1 MKDVSSMGK
10 IENGIRKIRF
20 DLIKNRFES
29 EYYQISA
36 LSDRDSLNTFI
47 TQKRN
52 DLYLHAHTHS
62 RYYHE
67 LFQQIGLIRDGTV
80 DISRIAETPILT
92 KDIIRKHHQD
102 LISDDYKTRK
112 WFNNSSGGSTGEP
125 IRLIQDDIYLKWG
138 AATNY
143 FYFKNILD
151 IDEPTAKKVVLWG
164 SERDLFKGSMGY
176 KAKIQNWL
184 SNTVFLNSFRMSGQD
199 IEQYIHTINSFK
211 PEIMR
216 GYAGSL
222 FELCR
227 HAEQRK
233 ISLYSPRIV
242 VSAAENLS
250 NTMRDVIE
258 SNFGTK
264 VYNFYGSRE
273 VSNLAGECK
282 NGLLHLFQFWNYVEV
297 LDKDNQ
303 PVREGEEGRVIVTNL
318 FNYSLPLIRYEIGDM
333 AILGQEKCSC
343 GQNLPTLIKV
353 TGRITDHFIL
363 ESGTTVPAEFF
374 IHLLG
379 VVCYEQGGFE
389 KFQVIQEEYNEIRIN
404 VVTRKEIL
412 GQYKNDVNEKIRV
425 VMGPECKIMW
435 NIVDD
440 IPKTPSGKYLYTKS
454 LIWR

>member
-1 MKDVSSMGK
+1 MGK
-10 IENGIRKIRF
+10 IENVIRKIRF
-20 DLIKNRFES
+20 DLIKKRIES
-29 EYYQISA
+29 EYLQISDFSN
-36 LSDRDSLNTFI
+36 LDSLNTFI

-52 DLYLHAHTHS
+52 DLYLHAYTHS
-62 RYYHE
+62 RYYHK
-67 LFQQIGLIRDGTV
+67 LFKHIGLIRDGSV
-80 DISRIAETPILT
+80 DTSRIGEIPILT
-92 KDIIRKHHQD
+92 KDIIRKYHQD
-102 LISDDYKTRK
+102 LISDDYQTRK
-112 WFNNSSGGSTGEP
+112 WFYNSSGGSTGEP
-125 IRLIQDDIYLKWG
+125 IRLIQDEIYSKWS

-164 SERDLFKGSMGY
+164 SERDLFKGSMGC

-199 IEQYIHTINSFK
+199 IEQYIRTINSFK
-211 PEIMR
+211 PEIIR

-227 HAEQRK
+227 YAEQKK

-242 VSAAENLS
+242 VSAAENLYE
-250 NTMRDVIE
+250 TMRDVIE

-297 LDKDNQ
+297 LDNDNQ
-303 PVREGEEGRVIVTNL
+303 PVHEGEEGRVVVTNL
-318 FNYSLPLIRYEIGDM
+318 FNYSMPLIRYEIGDM
-333 AILGQEKCSC
+333 AILGPEKCSC
-343 GQNLPTLIKV
+343 GQILPTLKKV
-353 TGRITDHFIL
+353 TGRVTEHFIL
-363 ESGTTVPAEFF
+363 ENGTTVPAEFF

-389 KFQVIQEEYNEIRIN
+389 KFQVIQEEYNEIQIN
-404 VVTRKEIL
+404 VVTRKEISD
-412 GQYKNDVNEKIRV
+412 QYKNNINQKIRV
-425 VMGPECKIMW
+425 VMGPECKIIW
-435 NIVDD
+435 NTVED

-454 LIWR
+454 VMWR

>member
-1 MKDVSSMGK
+1 MGK
-10 IENGIRKIRF
+10 IENVIRKNRF
-20 DLIKNRFES
+20 DLIKKRFES
-29 EYYQISA
+29 EYLQISA
-36 LSDRDSLNTFI
+36 LSDRDSLHTFI

-52 DLYLHAHTHS
+52 DLYLHANTHS

-67 LFQQIGLIRDGTV
+67 LFQQIGLISDGTV
-80 DISRIAETPILT
+80 DISRIEEIPILT
-92 KDIIRKHHQD
+92 KDIFRKHHQD
-102 LISDDYKTRK
+102 LISDEYQTRN
-112 WFNNSSGGSTGEP
+112 WVYNSSGGSTGEP
-125 IRLIQDDIYLKWG
+125 IRLIQDDIYLKWR

-164 SERDLFKGSMGY
+164 SERDLFQGSMGY

-184 SNTVFLNSFRMSGQD
+184 SNTVFLNSFRMSWQD

-211 PEIMR
+211 PEIIR

-222 FELCR
+222 LELCR
-227 HAEQRK
+227 YAEKKK
-233 ISLYSPRIV
+233 IPLYSPRIV

-250 NTMRDVIE
+250 DTMRDVIE

-318 FNYSLPLIRYEIGDM
+318 YNYSMPLIRYEIGDM

-343 GQNLPTLIKV
+343 GQILSTLKKV

-389 KFQVIQEEYNEIRIN
+389 KFQVIQEEYNEIQIN
-404 VVTRKEIL
+404 IVTHKEISD
-412 GQYKNDVNEKIRV
+412 QYKNDINEKIRV
-425 VMGPECKIMW
+425 VMGLECKIIW

-454 LIWR
+454 LVRR

>member
-1 MKDVSSMGK
+1 MKK
-10 IENGIRKIRF
+10 IENVIRKIGL
-20 DLIKNRFES
+20 DLIKKKFES
-29 EYYQISA
+29 EYLQISDF
-36 LSDRDSLNTFI
+36 SNRDSLNTFI

-52 DLYLHAHTHS
+52 DLYLHAYTHC

-67 LFQQIGLIRDGTV
+67 LFKHIGLIRDGNV
-80 DISRIAETPILT
+80 DTSRIAEIPILT

-102 LISDDYKTRK
+102 LISDDYQTRK
-112 WFNNSSGGSTGEP
+112 WFYNSSGGSTGEP

-151 IDEPTAKKVVLWG
+151 IDEPMVKKVVLWG
-164 SERDLFKGSMGY
+164 SERDLFQGSMGY

-184 SNTVFLNSFRMSGQD
+184 SNTVFLNSFRMSRQD

-211 PEIMR
+211 PEIIR

-227 HAEQRK
+227 YAEKKK
-233 ISLYSPRIV
+233 IPLYTPRIV

-250 NTMRDVIE
+250 ETMRDVIE

-297 LDKDNQ
+297 LDKNNE

-318 FNYSLPLIRYEIGDM
+318 FNYSMPLIRYEIGDM
-333 AILGQEKCSC
+333 AILGQEKCLC
-343 GQNLPTLIKV
+343 GVVLPTLKKV

-363 ESGTTVPAEFF
+363 ENGTTVPAEFF

-379 VVCYEQGGFE
+379 VVCYEQELFE
-389 KFQVIQEEYNEIRIN
+389 KFQVIQEDYNEIQIN
-404 VVTRKEIL
+404 VVSRKEIPV
-412 GQYKNDVNEKIRV
+412 QYKNDINEKIRV
-425 VMGPECKIMW
+425 VMGPECKIIW

-454 LIWR
+454 LIWK

>member
-1 MKDVSSMGK
+1 MEK
-10 IENGIRKIRF
+10 IEYLIRKVNF
-20 DLIKNRFES
+20 NLLKKRFES
-29 EYYQISA
+29 EYLQISA

-52 DLYLHAHTHS
+52 DLYLHAYTHS

-67 LFQQIGLIRDGTV
+67 IFQQIGLVRDGTV
-80 DISRIAETPILT
+80 DLSRIAEIPILT

-102 LISDDYKTRK
+102 LISDDYQTRN
-112 WFNNSSGGSTGEP
+112 WFYNSSGGSTGEP

-138 AATNY
+138 SATNY

-199 IEQYIHTINSFK
+199 IEQYIHTINTFK
-211 PEIMR
+211 PEIIR

-222 FELCR
+222 LELCR
-227 HAEQRK
+227 YAEQEK
-233 ISLYSPRIV
+233 KPLYSPRIV

-250 NTMRDVIE
+250 DTMRDVIE

-297 LDKDNQ
+297 LTKDNQ

-318 FNYSLPLIRYEIGDM
+318 YNYSLPLIRYEIGDM

-343 GQNLPTLIKV
+343 GQILPTLKKV
-353 TGRITDHFIL
+353 TGRITDHFML
-363 ESGTTVPAEFF
+363 ENGTTVPAEFF

-389 KFQVIQEEYNEIRIN
+389 KFQVIQEEYNEIQIN
-404 VVTRKEIL
+404 VVTRKEISD
-412 GQYKNDVNEKIRV
+412 QYKNDINEKIRV
-425 VMGPECKIMW
+425 VMGPECKIIW

-454 LIWR
+454 VMWR

>member
-1 MKDVSSMGK
+1 MKK
-10 IENGIRKIRF
+10 IENVIRKIGL
-20 DLIKNRFES
+20 DLIKKKFES
-29 EYYQISA
+29 EYLQISDF
-36 LSDRDSLNTFI
+36 SNRDSLNTFI

-52 DLYLHAHTHS
+52 DLYLHAYTHC

-67 LFQQIGLIRDGTV
+67 LFKHIGLIRDGNV
-80 DISRIAETPILT
+80 DTSRIAEIPILT

-102 LISDDYKTRK
+102 LISDDYQTRK
-112 WFNNSSGGSTGEP
+112 WFYNSSGGSTGEP

-151 IDEPTAKKVVLWG
+151 IDEPMVKKVVLWG
-164 SERDLFKGSMGY
+164 SERDLFQGSMGY

-184 SNTVFLNSFRMSGQD
+184 SNTVFLNSFRMSRQD

-211 PEIMR
+211 PEIIR

-227 HAEQRK
+227 YAEKKK
-233 ISLYSPRIV
+233 IPLYTPRIV

-250 NTMRDVIE
+250 ETMRDVIE

-297 LDKDNQ
+297 LDKNNE

-318 FNYSLPLIRYEIGDM
+318 FNYSMPLIRYEIGDM
-333 AILGQEKCSC
+333 AILGQEKCLC
-343 GQNLPTLIKV
+343 GVVLPTLKKV

-363 ESGTTVPAEFF
+363 ENGTIIHGEFF
-374 IHLLG
+374 THLFYLKDWIIA
-379 VVCYEQGGFE
+379 F
-389 KFQVIQEEYNEIRIN
+389 KVIQEDYFKIRIQI
-404 VVTRKEIL
+404 VI
-412 GQYKNDVNEKIRV
+412 KNKINQSDQADIENKIKQ
-425 VMGPECKIMW
+425 VMGSKCKIIW
-435 NIVDD
+435 DIVDD

-454 LIWR
+454 LIWK